1 MATNFFRLRF
11 GGTWLLT
18 SCLAAAIGF
27 AALSSSDAA
36 PPTRTTRPGT
46 VPSSRRPTTT
56 APKTA
61 APKTTTK
68 PGTTAP
74 KSTGGV
80 FAPPPLPPNG
90 RPSQPATVN
99 PSTAKPSTTKPS
111 IAHPATVKPAELK
124 PAVAAP
130 VPQPPAPQREAS
142 KTDAAIAG
150 SNVPANLADADGKYL
165 LRYRFGTGE
174 TVRWQVEHTAKI
186 ITSVQGST
194 QTAETV
200 TLSRKAWQVV
210 ETRPGGETRFV
221 HAVEAINMK
230 QKLTGRQETTYDSE
244 VDKDIPPMFADAA
257 KQVGVPLAEV
267 VIDSRGQVLKREDKQ
282 KRPEGSPTNTIT
294 LVLPDKALAIGE
306 SWTSPFEMKA
316 TDADGNQKS
325 IQARHKLTLE
335 KVEGDVAVLRNE
347 TQILS
352 PITDPTIEAQVVQAE
367 QAGHVRFDLRRGRI
381 VSQES
386 DLDKEV
392 FGFQGPE
399 SKLHYTARFRE
410 TLGST
415 KEPLT
420 AAGQQPAKSTK

>member
-1 MATNFFRLRF
+1 MATNFVRPRF
-11 GGTWLLT
+11 LGTWLST
-18 SCLAAAIGF
+18 SSLAAALC
-27 AALSSSDAA
+27 LSVLPSSEAA

-56 APKTA
+56 APKTT

-99 PSTAKPSTTKPS
+99 PSTTKPS

-130 VPQPPAPQREAS
+130 VPLPPAPQREAT
-142 KTDAAIAG
+142 KNDAAISNSATG
-150 SNVPANLADADGKYL
+150 SLADADGKYL

-244 VDKDIPPMFADAA
+244 VDKDVPPMFADAA

-316 TDADGNQKS
+316 TDADGNPKS

-347 TQILS
+347 TQIWVPL
-352 PITDPTIEAQVVQAE
+352 
-367 QAGHVRFDLRRGRI
+367 LRGLGI
-381 VSQES
+381 
-386 DLDKEV
+386 K
-392 FGFQGPE
+392 PE
-399 SKLHYTARFRE
+399 
-410 TLGST
+410 
-415 KEPLT
+415 
-420 AAGQQPAKSTK
+420 